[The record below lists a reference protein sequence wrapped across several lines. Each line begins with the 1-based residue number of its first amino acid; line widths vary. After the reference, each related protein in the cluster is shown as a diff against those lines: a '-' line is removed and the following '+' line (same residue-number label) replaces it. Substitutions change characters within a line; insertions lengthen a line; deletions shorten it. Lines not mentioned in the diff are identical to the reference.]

1 MKNVMR
7 KLTIVL
13 AGISLAAAAF
23 AQDCE
28 LVINNGRVMDSQTM
42 NDAVANVG
50 VKDGKIAVIT
60 KDAITGKEAIDAT
73 GEQHHAQ
80 THLPGL

>member
-28 LVINNGRVMDSQTM
+28 LVINNGRVMDPQTM

-50 VKDGKIAVIT
+50 VIT

>member
-28 LVINNGRVMDSQTM
+28 LVINNGRVMDPQTM

-50 VKDGKIAVIT
+50 VIT
-60 KDAITGKEAIDAT
+60 KDAITAKEAIDAT